1 MMDASIGFS
10 GVMEGRGAYNAN
22 SARQASGGAVGL
34 PLLEEAAAQIA
45 IGDFDRPIVIAD
57 YGSSEGMNSLA
68 PISAAIGALRAR
80 VGPDRAIVVAHTD
93 LPANDFSTL
102 FEVVDKAIGSYA
114 RNDSNVFPS
123 AVGRSFYRSVLPPN
137 YIDLGWSSYAAQW
150 LSRAP
155 TSIPDHFYIQRST
168 GDVRAAFARQAKEDW
183 ETFLSLRA
191 RELRSGGRLVVV
203 MPSLDTAGTSP
214 VFPYF
219 DSANFVL
226 ADMVADGA
234 ITQEER
240 ARMLLTSYQRTPL
253 ETLAPFAN
261 GAQFAGLNVE
271 SSAFVPVADVAWAH
285 YERDGDAEALAAR
298 RAGFFRVTFAPSLA
312 SALTRNGDTD
322 ARKAF
327 SDRLEA
333 GLRQRLADHLSPIGQ
348 VVASLSLKKT

>member
-1 MMDASIGFS
+1 MMEAPFTPRI
-10 GVMEGRGAYNAN
+10 VMEGCGAYNAN
-22 SARQASGGAVGL
+22 SALQASGVAIGL
-34 PLLEEAAAQIA
+34 PLFKEAAGEIA
-45 IGDFDRPIVIAD
+45 IGDRDDPIVIAD

-68 PISAAIGALRAR
+68 PIRAAIGALRGR

-93 LPANDFSTL
+93 LPGNDFSTL

-114 RNDSNVFPS
+114 RDDSNVFSS

-137 YIDLGWSSYAAQW
+137 YVDLSWSSYAAQW

-168 GDVRAAFARQAKEDW
+168 GEVRAAFARQAKEDW

-203 MPSLDTAGTSP
+203 MPSLDTAGTTP
-214 VFPYF
+214 MFALH
-219 DSANFVL
+219 DCANLVL
-226 ADMVADGA
+226 ADMVIDGA
-234 ITQEER
+234 MTADER
-240 ARMLLTSYQRTPL
+240 ARMLLTAYGRTPM

-261 GAQFAGLNVE
+261 GAQFGGLNLE
-271 SSAFVPVADVAWAH
+271 SSAFSAVADGAWAQ

-312 SALTRNGDTD
+312 SALTLNGEAD
-322 ARKAF
+322 APKTF

-348 VVASLSLKKT
+348 VVSSLSLKKT